1 MKYPLEN
8 KAFTNVHIVKNSWL
22 GSQISKI
29 TSWPFMGESKG
40 INVIYV
46 RRASQRE
53 AIWSCI
59 RDYIWIISLLF
70 AKFVEAAL
78 PGVVPSK
85 TTCEDTSTKG
95 TPHFPHLYITYRPY
109 SCSHCPKTY
118 FRKPQL
124 HKHLLKAH
132 PNLQATIMPI
142 RQKETYEFLLSFK
155 FGDQSAI
162 EKK

>member
-1 MKYPLEN
+1 MKYPLVS
-8 KAFTNVHIVKNSWL
+8 KAFTNVLIVKNSWL

-40 INVIYV
+40 TNVICV

-59 RDYIWIISLLF
+59 RDYTLIISLLS
-70 AKFVEAAL
+70 AKFVGAAL
-78 PGVVPSK
+78 PGVVLSK
-85 TTCEDTSTKG
+85 ITCEDTSTRG
-95 TPHFPHLYITYRPY
+95 TSHFSHLYITYRSY

-132 PNLQATIMPI
+132 PNMQATIMPI